1 VIKIA
6 VVAHGNLAKSLVDAA
21 ELIVGSQEN
30 LYAISNGKNG
40 SLEYLQDKI
49 KNFLSDVIDKD
60 GILILTDMMG
70 GSPNNAS
77 CKMFDTFNVE
87 IISGVNL
94 PMLLS
99 AIFASKN
106 AENILQLSQKVFTE
120 SKKSIINVRK
130 ILFEKNMLSRE

>member
-77 CKMFDTFNVE
+77 CKMLDTFNVE

>member
-1 VIKIA
+1 MIKIA

>member
-1 VIKIA
+1 MIKIA

-77 CKMFDTFNVE
+77 CKMLDTFNVE